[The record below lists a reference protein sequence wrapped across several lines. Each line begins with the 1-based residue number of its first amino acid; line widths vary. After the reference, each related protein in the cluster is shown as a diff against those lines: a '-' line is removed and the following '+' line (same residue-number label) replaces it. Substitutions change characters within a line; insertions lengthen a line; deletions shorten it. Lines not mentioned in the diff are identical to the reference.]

1 MSIDEHAVR
10 VTSEATLTVLSSAM
24 VGGGLAR
31 ARDIVNMHVDDVPPE
46 ACPEDELRAF
56 AAGLGVAPDFV
67 GMMTAAETQHAQLVA
82 ASGDGLAVAAAVSM
96 GLSNRVC
103 AGLTPPADAAPACA
117 PPGTINAIVLVDA
130 DLSPAGMVNAVI
142 TATEAKGLVLRDYD
156 VRTPDGL
163 PAGGTSTDS
172 VTVACTGRGSGL
184 DYAGPATP
192 VGWLIARAVRQ
203 AMEAI
208 CAGKIAR
215 DGGRRIGW

>member
-1 MSIDEHAVR
+1 MSIDERAVR
-10 VTSEATLTVLSSAM
+10 VTSEAPLTVLSSAM
-24 VGGGLAR
+24 LGGGLAR
-31 ARDIVNMHVDDVPPE
+31 TRDIVNMHVDDVPPE

-67 GMMTAAETQHAQLVA
+67 GMMTAAETQHAQLA
-82 ASGDGLAVAAAVSM
+82 ATSGDGLIVAAAVSM
-96 GLSNRVC
+96 GLSNRIC
-103 AGLTPPADAAPACA
+103 AGLTPPADAS
-117 PPGTINAIVLVDA
+117 PGTINVIVLVDA
-130 DLSPAGMVNAVI
+130 DLSPAGMVNAII

-172 VTVACTGRGSGL
+172 VTVACTGRGAGL